1 MTESV
6 SLPRSRSRSDRSSA
20 RSRPRS
26 VAAAAD
32 TAARATARSGHAAAG
47 DAPRDERTLDL
58 FGDPVLEPAA
68 RAPVVARDDAMA
80 DVDPDAVAVSEDAGR
95 QAMLDGFAAHG
106 HAADANGDGVDAVGR
121 ALDAATTAASA
132 STRGNGDVADAGAGA
147 GAGAGANANANAN
160 ANAARAAD
168 ADATKHADAWHA
180 DDFAV
185 AAAGEPA
192 RGDGQVK
199 KGSVPEAGDAAG
211 TNADRATS
219 NAAAV
224 GGALDGV
231 LGDRLVKADGEA
243 EGAAAPVM
251 RDESARPPAETT
263 KGRRAS
269 SGGRRRAAAGRRDTA
284 AVAGAREAAAVGA
297 EPESTPAHA
306 APSAEPQTTAEPAEP
321 AIAAVA
327 AIPAS
332 PRDAARATGASASPV
347 VQPVASAASFVTKPS
362 ADRAQPGGP
371 SAPNFDPDTHLRP
384 LSERLATLQAE
395 TAGLKQAAD
404 REMRRVNRLLLALA
418 VVVLAGLVA
427 LVLQTRQIAHLKQD
441 LEARQQRIDRLA
453 ADLSTQQATL
463 MTLAEH
469 HEAMLSQVDRLQR
482 NANRDAAAAKRARR
496 TH

>member
-20 RSRPRS
+20 HSRPRS

-32 TAARATARSGHAAAG
+32 TAAKATARSGHAAGG

-68 RAPVVARDDAMA
+68 RAPVAARDDAMT
-80 DVDPDAVAVSEDAGR
+80 DVDTDAVAAGEDAGR
-95 QAMLDGFAAHG
+95 QAMLDGFAAAS
-106 HAADANGDGVDAVGR
+106 HAADADGDAVDAMEQAPDV
-121 ALDAATTAASA
+121 ATTAASA
-132 STRGNGDVADAGAGA
+132 STRGNGDVADAEV
-147 GAGAGANANANAN
+147 
-160 ANAARAAD
+160 ARAAD
-168 ADATKHADAWHA
+168 ADATKHADG
-180 DDFAV
+180 V

-199 KGSVPEAGDAAG
+199 AGSVPEAGDAAA
-211 TNADRATS
+211 TNADRATA
-219 NAAAV
+219 NASAM
-224 GGALDGV
+224 GGALEAV
-231 LGDRLVKADGEA
+231 LADRPVKADGEV
-243 EGAAAPVM
+243 EGAAAPVTH
-251 RDESARPPAETT
+251 DEAARTPGETT

-284 AVAGAREAAAVGA
+284 AVPRAREAAAVDA

-306 APSAEPQTTAEPAEP
+306 APSAEPEATAEPAEP
-321 AIAAVA
+321 AIAAAA
-327 AIPAS
+327 AIAAS
-332 PRDAARATGASASPV
+332 PRDAARATAASASPV
-347 VQPVASAASFVTKPS
+347 VPPVASAASFVTKPS
-362 ADRAQPGGP
+362 ADRAQPG
-371 SAPNFDPDTHLRP
+371 APDFDPDTHLRP
-384 LSERLATLQAE
+384 LSDRLATLQAE

-427 LVLQTRQIAHLKQD
+427 LVLQTRQIALLKQD

-482 NANRDAAAAKRARR
+482 NANREAAAAKRARR

>member
-20 RSRPRS
+20 HSRPRS

-32 TAARATARSGHAAAG
+32 TAAKATARSGHAAGG

-68 RAPVVARDDAMA
+68 RAPVAARDDAMT
-80 DVDPDAVAVSEDAGR
+80 DVETDAVAAGEDAGR
-95 QAMLDGFAAHG
+95 QAMLDGFAAAG
-106 HAADANGDGVDAVGR
+106 HAADADGDAVDAMEQAPDV
-121 ALDAATTAASA
+121 ATTAASA
-132 STRGNGDVADAGAGA
+132 STRGNGDVADAEV
-147 GAGAGANANANAN
+147 
-160 ANAARAAD
+160 ARAAD
-168 ADATKHADAWHA
+168 ADATKHADG
-180 DDFAV
+180 V

-192 RGDGQVK
+192 SGDGQVNA
-199 KGSVPEAGDAAG
+199 GSVPEAGDAAA
-211 TNADRATS
+211 TNADRATA
-219 NAAAV
+219 NASAM
-224 GGALDGV
+224 GGALEAV
-231 LGDRLVKADGEA
+231 LADRPVKADGEV
-243 EGAAAPVM
+243 EGAAAPVTH
-251 RDESARPPAETT
+251 DEAARTPGETT

-284 AVAGAREAAAVGA
+284 AVPSAREAAAVDA

-306 APSAEPQTTAEPAEP
+306 APSAEPEATAEPAEP
-321 AIAAVA
+321 AIAAAA
-327 AIPAS
+327 AIAAS
-332 PRDAARATGASASPV
+332 PRDAARATAASASPV
-347 VQPVASAASFVTKPS
+347 VPPVASAASFVTKPS
-362 ADRAQPGGP
+362 ADRAQPG
-371 SAPNFDPDTHLRP
+371 APDFDPDTHLRP
-384 LSERLATLQAE
+384 LSDRLATLQAE

-482 NANRDAAAAKRARR
+482 NANREAAAAKRARR

>member
-32 TAARATARSGHAAAG
+32 TSAKATARSGHAAGG

-68 RAPVVARDDAMA
+68 RAPVVARVDAMA
-80 DVDPDAVAVSEDAGR
+80 DADTDAAAAGEDAGR

-106 HAADANGDGVDAVGR
+106 HAADANGDAVDVVEQ
-121 ALDAATTAASA
+121 AADVVTTAASVA
-132 STRGNGDVADAGAGA
+132 TRGNGDVADAGAG
-147 GAGAGANANANAN
+147 AN

-180 DDFAV
+180 DGVAM
-185 AAAGEPA
+185 AAAGEPVT
-192 RGDGQVK
+192 GDGQVK
-199 KGSVPEAGDAAG
+199 KGSVPKADDAAG
-211 TNADRATS
+211 TNADRATA
-219 NAAAV
+219 NAASV
-224 GGALDGV
+224 DGALDAV
-231 LGDRLVKADGEA
+231 LGDRPVKADGEA
-243 EGAAAPVM
+243 EGVAAPVTH
-251 RDESARPPAETT
+251 DEAARTLGEIT

-269 SGGRRRAAAGRRDTA
+269 SGGRRRAAAGRRDPA
-284 AVAGAREAAAVGA
+284 AVASAREAATDGA
-297 EPESTPAHA
+297 GPESTPAHGT
-306 APSAEPQTTAEPAEP
+306 PSAEPQTTAEPAEP
-321 AIAAVA
+321 AIAAVT
-327 AIPAS
+327 AIAAS
-332 PRDAARATGASASPV
+332 PRDAARATAAPASPV
-347 VQPVASAASFVTKPS
+347 VQSVASAASFVTKPS
-362 ADRAQPGGP
+362 ADRAQPGA
-371 SAPNFDPDTHLRP
+371 SDFDPDIHLRP
-384 LSERLATLQAE
+384 LSDRLATLQAE

-463 MTLAEH
+463 MTLAER

-482 NANRDAAAAKRARR
+482 NANREAAAAKRVRR

>member
-26 VAAAAD
+26 AAAAAD
-32 TAARATARSGHAAAG
+32 TAAKATARSGHAAGG

-58 FGDPVLEPAA
+58 FGDPVVEPAA

-80 DVDPDAVAVSEDAGR
+80 DVETDAVAAGEDAGR
-95 QAMLDGFAAHG
+95 QAMLDGFAAPG
-106 HAADANGDGVDAVGR
+106 HAFDADGDAVDAVEQAAGV
-121 ALDAATTAASA
+121 ATTAASA
-132 STRGNGDVADAGAGA
+132 STRGNGDVPDAEV
-147 GAGAGANANANAN
+147 
-160 ANAARAAD
+160 ARAAD
-168 ADATKHADAWHA
+168 ADATKRADARRA
-180 DDFAV
+180 DGV
-185 AAAGEPA
+185 AAAAASEPA
-192 RGDGQVK
+192 SGEGHAK
-199 KGSVPEAGDAAG
+199 AGSVPEAGDAAG
-211 TNADRATS
+211 TNADHATAD
-219 NAAAV
+219 AAAV
-224 GGALDGV
+224 GGALDAA
-231 LGDRLVKADGEA
+231 LGDRPVKADGEA
-243 EGAAAPVM
+243 EGAAALVPH
-251 RDESARPPAETT
+251 DEAAQTLGETT
-263 KGRRAS
+263 KGGRAS

-284 AVAGAREAAAVGA
+284 AVPGAPEAAAVGA

-306 APSAEPQTTAEPAEP
+306 APSAEPQAAAEPTG
-321 AIAAVA
+321 A
-327 AIPAS
+327 AIPVSLASPAIPTTAATAATAAS
-332 PRDAARATGASASPV
+332 PRDAARATAASASPV

-362 ADRAQPGGP
+362 ADRVQPGGP
-371 SAPNFDPDTHLRP
+371 SAPNFDPDTHLRA
-384 LSERLATLQAE
+384 LSDRLATLQAE

>member
-20 RSRPRS
+20 HSRPRS

-32 TAARATARSGHAAAG
+32 TAAKATARSGHAAGG

-68 RAPVVARDDAMA
+68 RAPVAARDDAMA
-80 DVDPDAVAVSEDAGR
+80 DADTDAAAAGEDAGR
-95 QAMLDGFAAHG
+95 QAMLDGFAAAG
-106 HAADANGDGVDAVGR
+106 HAADADGDAVDAMEQAPDV
-121 ALDAATTAASA
+121 ATTAASA
-132 STRGNGDVADAGAGA
+132 STRGNGDVADAEV
-147 GAGAGANANANAN
+147 
-160 ANAARAAD
+160 ARAAD
-168 ADATKHADAWHA
+168 ADATKHADGV
-180 DDFAV
+180 AV

-192 RGDGQVK
+192 SGDGQVK
-199 KGSVPEAGDAAG
+199 AGSVSEAGDAAA
-211 TNADRATS
+211 TNADRATA
-219 NAAAV
+219 NASAM
-224 GGALDGV
+224 GGALEAV
-231 LGDRLVKADGEA
+231 LADRPVKADGEA
-243 EGAAAPVM
+243 EGVAAPVTH
-251 RDESARPPAETT
+251 DEAARTPGEIT

-269 SGGRRRAAAGRRDTA
+269 SGGRRRAAAGRRDPA
-284 AVAGAREAAAVGA
+284 AVASAREAATDGA
-297 EPESTPAHA
+297 GPESTPAHGT
-306 APSAEPQTTAEPAEP
+306 PSAEPQTTAEPAEP
-321 AIAAVA
+321 AIAAVT
-327 AIPAS
+327 AIAAS
-332 PRDAARATGASASPV
+332 PRDAARATAAPASPV
-347 VQPVASAASFVTKPS
+347 VQSVASAASFVTKPS
-362 ADRAQPGGP
+362 ADRAQPGA
-371 SAPNFDPDTHLRP
+371 SDFDPDIHLRP
-384 LSERLATLQAE
+384 LSDRLATLQAE

-482 NANRDAAAAKRARR
+482 NANREAAAAKRARR

>member
-32 TAARATARSGHAAAG
+32 TSARATARSGHAAGG

-58 FGDPVLEPAA
+58 FGDSVLEPAA

-80 DVDPDAVAVSEDAGR
+80 DADTDAAAAGEDAGR

-106 HAADANGDGVDAVGR
+106 HAADADGDAV
-121 ALDAATTAASA
+121 DVVEQAADVVTTAASVA
-132 STRGNGDVADAGAGA
+132 TRGNGDVAGADG
-147 GAGAGANANANAN
+147 ANANAN

-168 ADATKHADAWHA
+168 ADATKRVDAWHA
-180 DDFAV
+180 DGVAM
-185 AAAGEPA
+185 AAAGEPVT
-192 RGDGQVK
+192 GDGQVK
-199 KGSVPEAGDAAG
+199 KGSVPKADDAAG
-211 TNADRATS
+211 TNADRATA

-224 GGALDGV
+224 DGALDAV
-231 LGDRLVKADGEA
+231 LGDRPVKADGEA
-243 EGAAAPVM
+243 EGVAAPVTH
-251 RDESARPPAETT
+251 DEAARTPGEIT

-269 SGGRRRAAAGRRDTA
+269 SGGRRRAAAGRRDPA
-284 AVAGAREAAAVGA
+284 AVASAREAATDGA
-297 EPESTPAHA
+297 GPESTPAHGT
-306 APSAEPQTTAEPAEP
+306 PSAEPQTTAEPAEP
-321 AIAAVA
+321 AIAAVT
-327 AIPAS
+327 AIAAS
-332 PRDAARATGASASPV
+332 PRDAARATAAPASPV

-362 ADRAQPGGP
+362 ADRAQPGA
-371 SAPNFDPDTHLRP
+371 SDFDPDIHLRP
-384 LSERLATLQAE
+384 LSDRLATLQAE

-463 MTLAEH
+463 MTLAER

-482 NANRDAAAAKRARR
+482 NANREAAAAKRVRR

>member
-32 TAARATARSGHAAAG
+32 TAAKATARSGHAAGG
-47 DAPRDERTLDL
+47 DAPRDDRTLDL

-80 DVDPDAVAVSEDAGR
+80 DGDTDAVAAGEDAGR

-106 HAADANGDGVDAVGR
+106 HAADANGDAVDVVEQ

-132 STRGNGDVADAGAGA
+132 STRGNGDVAGADGGAGA
-147 GAGAGANANANAN
+147 D

-180 DDFAV
+180 DGVAM
-185 AAAGEPA
+185 AAAGEPVT
-192 RGDGQVK
+192 GDGQVK
-199 KGSVPEAGDAAG
+199 KGSVPKADDAAG
-211 TNADRATS
+211 TNADRATA
-219 NAAAV
+219 NAASV
-224 GGALDGV
+224 DGALDAV
-231 LGDRLVKADGEA
+231 LGDRPVKAGGEA
-243 EGAAAPVM
+243 EGVAAPVTH
-251 RDESARPPAETT
+251 DEAAWTPGEIT

-269 SGGRRRAAAGRRDTA
+269 SGGRRRAAAGRRDPA
-284 AVAGAREAAAVGA
+284 AVASAREAATDGA
-297 EPESTPAHA
+297 GPESTPAHGT
-306 APSAEPQTTAEPAEP
+306 PSAEPQTTAEPAEP
-321 AIAAVA
+321 AIAAVT
-327 AIPAS
+327 AIAAS
-332 PRDAARATGASASPV
+332 PRDAARATAAPASPV

-362 ADRAQPGGP
+362 ADRAQPGA
-371 SAPNFDPDTHLRP
+371 SDFDPDIHLRP
-384 LSERLATLQAE
+384 LSDRLATLQAE

-463 MTLAEH
+463 MTLAER

-482 NANRDAAAAKRARR
+482 NANREAAAAKRVRR